1 MVIQINR
8 KRDRG
13 GGSAVAAHLDFDFT
27 KTARHLIC
35 TQEIKKPASELAGQR
50 VLQQV

>member
-27 KTARHLIC
+27 KTGGI
-35 TQEIKKPASELAGQR
+35 
-50 VLQQV
+50 